1 MRTFCILNIIIFFSV
16 FTESSKRVIKEE
28 EKAELEHRE
37 KSDENPKKTEQTD
50 PKTKAKSE
58 SETESKSAKWF
69 SLNPGVMIDSVAVD
83 VSGRAGSAVMTQDGI
98 GRVTWMFDIKS
109 RDYQIFEKFGTHLLI
124 HNSGFY
130 LDRQFLPEF
139 KSEGASA
146 SSEKGSSGS
155 SSSSG
160 SSGSRTKQDAGTRI
174 DGSYSMFLP
183 ILYFGKKGS
192 ENYRIGFGAGPAN
205 VNMTGSVDFQN
216 PVLSYSSIFADTS
229 NRNTY
234 LQNLSALH
242 FVSGTMNPA
251 NGDPV
256 VSYLVGNLSQ
266 GRNLELLGAYYASK
280 NLLTFDPLSLYI
292 FTRTP
297 GQFTLFEAI
306 TLGNL
311 AKNQINISRREV
323 GSFMFFFE
331 SPRVGYVKFRF
342 AFGGPLFKDNGYQYE
357 FRTFHIAAFI
367 PIEF

>member
-1 MRTFCILNIIIFFSV
+1 MNRTLLLYLIVLSSV
-16 FTESSKRVIKEE
+16 FAE
-28 EKAELEHRE
+28 EKTDLSKFKGADKESYGKLDSQDRNSSE
-37 KSDENPKKTEQTD
+37 DKK
-50 PKTKAKSE
+50 KKE
-58 SETESKSAKWF
+58 SETESRSIKWF
-69 SLNPGVMIDSVAVD
+69 SLNPGVTIDSVTVD

-109 RDYQIFEKFGTHLLI
+109 REYQMFENFGVHLLM

-130 LDRQFLPEF
+130 MDRQFLPEF

-146 SSEKGSSGS
+146 SSEKGSGS

-174 DGSYSMFLP
+174 DGSYSMVLP
-183 ILYFGKKGS
+183 VLYWGKKGS
-192 ENYRIGFGAGPAN
+192 DHYRLGFGAGPAN

-216 PVLSYSSIFADTS
+216 PVLTYSSIFADTS

-234 LQNLSALH
+234 LQNLSTLH
-242 FVSGTMNPA
+242 FISGTMNPA

-256 VSYLVGNLSQ
+256 VSYLIGNLSQ

-292 FTRTP
+292 FARTP
-297 GQFTLFEAI
+297 GQFTLLEAV

-311 AKNQINISRREV
+311 AKNQINISRQNV

-331 SPRVGYVKFRF
+331 SPKVGYVKFRV

-357 FRTFHIAAFI
+357 FRTFHIAAFM